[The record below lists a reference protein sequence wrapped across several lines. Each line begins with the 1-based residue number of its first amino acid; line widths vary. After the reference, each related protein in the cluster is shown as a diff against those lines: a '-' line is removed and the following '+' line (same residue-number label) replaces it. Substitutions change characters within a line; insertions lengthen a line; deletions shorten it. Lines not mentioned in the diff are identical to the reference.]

1 MNELELKKKLYSKMS
16 KEFDEFKAN
25 LRDYSF
31 EKILDM
37 SYEYTIKNELLN
49 MFYFENDYD
58 IDQIKALY
66 ICDNPLQELYDGYF
80 DSDVGIHNILENC
93 VDNTIDDLME
103 EYDTDKAINYLIEVT
118 KKKKAQLLER

>member
-1 MNELELKKKLYSKMS
+1 MNELELKKKLYLKMS
-16 KEFDEFKAN
+16 KEFNEFKEN
-25 LRDYSF
+25 LRDCSF

-49 MFYFENDYD
+49 MFYFENEYN

-80 DSDVGIHNILENC
+80 DSEGGIHNILENC
-93 VDNTIDDLME
+93 VDNTIDGLME
-103 EYDTDKAINYLIEVT
+103 EYETNKAINYLIDVT
-118 KKKKAQLLER
+118 KKKQAQSLER